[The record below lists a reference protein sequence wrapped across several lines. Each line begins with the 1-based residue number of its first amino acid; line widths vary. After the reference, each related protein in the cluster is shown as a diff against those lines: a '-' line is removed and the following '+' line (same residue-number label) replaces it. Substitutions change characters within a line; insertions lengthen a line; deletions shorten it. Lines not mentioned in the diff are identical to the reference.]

1 MTWTIIGRVRAI
13 LMRLVRLLL
22 FSFLL
27 TSCAPKPE
35 PIVDQA
41 TVTAKNS
48 SLRMRNSSTSRTLQ
62 VLDPGDKV
70 DVLERRD
77 NWYRVRYGSDVQ
89 GWMEESTLV
98 TNEMKNRIQ
107 MLVAQS

>member
-1 MTWTIIGRVRAI
+1 MTGIVDDLDYNRKGPRDSYESCSSS
-13 LMRLVRLLL
+13 LL
-22 FSFLL
+22 FFSSYKLRAE
-27 TSCAPKPE
+27 TGADCRSGNR
-35 PIVDQA
+35 
-41 TVTAKNS
+41 TAKNA

-98 TNEMKNRIQ
+98 TNEMK
-107 MLVAQS
+107 S